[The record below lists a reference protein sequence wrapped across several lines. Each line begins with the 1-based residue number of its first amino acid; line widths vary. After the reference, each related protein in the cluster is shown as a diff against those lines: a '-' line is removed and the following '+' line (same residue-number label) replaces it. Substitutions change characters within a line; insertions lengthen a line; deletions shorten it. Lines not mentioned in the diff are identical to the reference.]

1 MKTDN
6 LRYVHGVE
14 SRKRGGGRKKKDH
27 IFPAD
32 KLHNRQTLVSRPEE
46 SNLKDISGRMS
57 AEQVDHDVMNLQR
70 HGLRMLDTAIFQTV
84 NLCCSEDE

>member
-14 SRKRGGGRKKKDH
+14 SRKGGGERDH

-57 AEQVDHDVMNLQR
+57 AEQVDHDV
-70 HGLRMLDTAIFQTV
+70 T
-84 NLCCSEDE
+84 

>member
-1 MKTDN
+1 MELKA
-6 LRYVHGVE
+6 G
-14 SRKRGGGRKKKDH
+14 RGGGGGKKKDH

-57 AEQVDHDVMNLQR
+57 AEQVDHDV
-70 HGLRMLDTAIFQTV
+70 T
-84 NLCCSEDE
+84 

>member
-1 MKTDN
+1 MELKAG
-6 LRYVHGVE
+6 RG
-14 SRKRGGGRKKKDH
+14 GGGRKKKDH

-57 AEQVDHDVMNLQR
+57 AEQVDHDV
-70 HGLRMLDTAIFQTV
+70 T
-84 NLCCSEDE
+84 

>member
-14 SRKRGGGRKKKDH
+14 SRKRGGRDH

-57 AEQVDHDVMNLQR
+57 AEQVDHDV
-70 HGLRMLDTAIFQTV
+70 T
-84 NLCCSEDE
+84 